1 MLFSGFPRGVRC
13 TPVPDPLLGS
23 LLEQISDIAELKVAL
38 RGIWMLQQQRG
49 SLPAVSLSQLLGDR
63 VLIGGLKAPG
73 NDPPEGGPQAV
84 LRGFQAAVDRG
95 IFLGYQQ
102 GSSQPEETFF
112 LLNTEAGRRALARLT
127 KTGAV
132 PMSGL
137 HLGKQL
143 PVPSTPVPSI
153 EEKPNIFAQYED
165 NIGTISPMLAE
176 ELKEAEAEYS
186 GSWIDEA
193 FKIAVTQNKRN
204 WSYISA
210 ILRRWAAEG
219 RDGGR
224 ENGKSGRHTQAD
236 NPEKYI
242 EEYQR
247 RRGHLPW
254 ESPGES
260 PRESSGDS
268 PGKSAGKPPEQPS
281 GQRPNR

>member
-1 MLFSGFPRGVRC
+1 MPFTGFPRGVRC

-38 RGIWMLQQQRG
+38 RGIWLLQQQRG
-49 SLPAVSLSQLLGDR
+49 SLPLVPVSQLLSDR
-63 VLIGGLKAPG
+63 VLIGGLK
-73 NDPPEGGPQAV
+73 PPEDQQRGNESPGDASQRIV

-102 GSSQPEETFF
+102 GSSLPEETFF

-127 KTGAV
+127 KAGAV
-132 PMSGL
+132 PVSSSVS
-137 HLGKQL
+137 GKQL
-143 PVPSTPVPSI
+143 PVPST
-153 EEKPNIFAQYED
+153 EAKTNIFAQYED

-219 RDGGR
+219 RDGGK

-254 ESPGES
+254 ESP
-260 PRESSGDS
+260 RES
-268 PGKSAGKPPEQPS
+268 PGKSAGKPPGQPS

>member
-1 MLFSGFPRGVRC
+1 MPFTGFPRGVRC

-23 LLEQISDIAELKVAL
+23 LLEQITDIAELKVAL
-38 RGIWMLQQQRG
+38 RGIWLLQQQRG
-49 SLPAVSLSQLLGDR
+49 SLPLVPVSQLLSDR

-73 NDPPEGGPQAV
+73 NEPTEGGPQAAV

-102 GSSQPEETFF
+102 ESPQPEETFF

-127 KTGAV
+127 KAGAV
-132 PMSGL
+132 PVSNSVS
-137 HLGKQL
+137 GKQL
-143 PVPSTPVPSI
+143 PVPST
-153 EEKPNIFAQYED
+153 EAKTNIFAQYED

-176 ELKEAEAEYS
+176 ELREAETEYA

-219 RDGGR
+219 RDGGK

-254 ESPGES
+254 ELPEES
-260 PRESSGDS
+260 PAES
-268 PGKSAGKPPEQPS
+268 PGKSAGKSPGQPS

>member
-1 MLFSGFPRGVRC
+1 MLFTGFPRSVRC

-38 RGIWMLQQQRG
+38 RGIWLLQQQRG
-49 SLPAVSLSQLLGDR
+49 SLPVVSVSQLLSDR
-63 VLIGGLKAPG
+63 VLIGGLKTPG
-73 NDPPEGGPQAV
+73 DEPQAAV

-102 GSSQPEETFF
+102 ESSQPEETFF
-112 LLNTEAGRRALARLT
+112 LLNTEAGRRALARWT
-127 KTGAV
+127 KTGVAPLASSPTGKQPAV
-132 PMSGL
+132 PA
-137 HLGKQL
+137 
-143 PVPSTPVPSI
+143 T
-153 EEKPNIFAQYED
+153 EEKPSIFAQYED

-186 GSWIDEA
+186 WSWIDEA

-204 WSYISA
+204 WGYISA

-219 RDGGR
+219 RDGGK

-260 PRESSGDS
+260 PGESPRKS
-268 PGKSAGKPPEQPS
+268 PRQPS
-281 GQRPNR
+281 GQRPSR

>member
-1 MLFSGFPRGVRC
+1 MLFTGFPRSVRC

-23 LLEQISDIAELKVAL
+23 LLEQICDIAELKVAL
-38 RGIWMLQQQRG
+38 RGIWLLQQQRG
-49 SLPAVSLSQLLGDR
+49 SLPVVSVSQLLCDR
-63 VLIGGLKAPG
+63 VLIGGLKTPG
-73 NDPPEGGPQAV
+73 DEPQAAV

-95 IFLGYQQ
+95 IFLVYQLE
-102 GSSQPEETFF
+102 SSQPEETFF
-112 LLNTEAGRRALARLT
+112 LLNTEAGRRALARWT
-127 KTGAV
+127 KTGVAPVSISPTDMRLTAAV
-132 PMSGL
+132 TGEIPR
-137 HLGKQL
+137 
-143 PVPSTPVPSI
+143 
-153 EEKPNIFAQYED
+153 EKPSIFAQYED

-186 GSWIDEA
+186 WSWIDEA

-204 WSYISA
+204 WGYISA

-219 RDGGR
+219 RDGGK

-242 EEYQR
+242 EECQR

-260 PRESSGDS
+260 A
-268 PGKSAGKPPEQPS
+268 GKSPRQPS
-281 GQRPNR
+281 GQRPSR

>member
-1 MLFSGFPRGVRC
+1 MPFSGFPQGVRC

-38 RGIWMLQQQRG
+38 RGIWLLQQQRG
-49 SLPAVSLSQLLGDR
+49 SLPVVPVSQLLGDR

-73 NDPPEGGPQAV
+73 NAPSEGGSQAVV

-127 KTGAV
+127 KAGAV

-137 HLGKQL
+137 HLRKQL
-143 PVPSTPVPSI
+143 SVSSIPVPSI

-219 RDGGR
+219 RGGGK

-254 ESPGES
+254 ESPRES
-260 PRESSGDS
+260 PGDS
-268 PGKSAGKPPEQPS
+268 PGKSAGQPT

>member
-1 MLFSGFPRGVRC
+1 MSFSGFPRSVRC

-38 RGIWMLQQQRG
+38 RGIWLLQQQRG
-49 SLPAVSLSQLLGDR
+49 SLPAVSLSQLLSDR

-73 NDPPEGGPQAV
+73 DAPTESGSQAAV
-84 LRGFQAAVDRG
+84 LRGFQAGVDRG

-143 PVPSTPVPSI
+143 PVSSTLVPSLVPSI

-219 RDGGR
+219 RDGGK

-254 ESPGES
+254 ESP
-260 PRESSGDS
+260 RES
-268 PGKSAGKPPEQPS
+268 PGKSAGKPPGQPS

>member
-1 MLFSGFPRGVRC
+1 MLFTGFPRSVRC

-23 LLEQISDIAELKVAL
+23 LLEQICDIAELKVAL
-38 RGIWMLQQQRG
+38 RGIWLLQQQRG
-49 SLPAVSLSQLLGDR
+49 SLPVVSVSQLLSDR
-63 VLIGGLKAPG
+63 VLIGGLKTPG
-73 NDPPEGGPQAV
+73 DEPQAAV

-102 GSSQPEETFF
+102 ESSQPEETFF
-112 LLNTEAGRRALARLT
+112 LLNTEAGRRALARWT
-127 KTGAV
+127 KTGVA
-132 PMSGL
+132 
-137 HLGKQL
+137 
-143 PVPSTPVPSI
+143 PVSI
-153 EEKPNIFAQYED
+153 SPTEMRLTASVTGEIPREKPSIFAQYED

-176 ELKEAEAEYS
+176 ELMEAEAEYS
-186 GSWIDEA
+186 WSWIDEA

-204 WSYISA
+204 WGYISA

-219 RDGGR
+219 RDGGK

-260 PRESSGDS
+260 PGKSSGRS
-268 PGKSAGKPPEQPS
+268 PGQPS

>member
-1 MLFSGFPRGVRC
+1 MLFSGFPRSVRC

-38 RGIWMLQQQRG
+38 RGIWLLHQQKG
-49 SLPAVSLSQLLGDR
+49 SLPVVSVSQLLSDR
-63 VLIGGLKAPG
+63 ALIGGFKTPG
-73 NDPPEGGPQAV
+73 DESPGDGPQQMV

-95 IFLGYQQ
+95 IFLGYRQE
-102 GSSQPEETFF
+102 SSRPEDEFF
-112 LLNTEAGRRALARLT
+112 LLNTEAGRRALAKLT
-127 KTGAV
+127 KTGAA
-132 PMSGL
+132 PLSSSPI
-137 HLGKQL
+137 GKRL
-143 PVPSTPVPSI
+143 PVPSA
-153 EEKPNIFAQYED
+153 EEKPNIFARYED

-176 ELKEAEAEYS
+176 ELKEAEEEYS
-186 GSWIDEA
+186 WSWIDEA

-204 WSYISA
+204 WAYISA

-219 RDGGR
+219 RDEGK
-224 ENGKSGRHTQAD
+224 ENGKSGRHTQKD

-260 PRESSGDS
+260 PDEST
-268 PGKSAGKPPEQPS
+268 GKSTGQPS
-281 GQRPNR
+281 GQRPNP

>member
-1 MLFSGFPRGVRC
+1 MLFTGFPRSVRC

-38 RGIWMLQQQRG
+38 RGIWLLQQQRG
-49 SLPAVSLSQLLGDR
+49 SLSVVPVSRLLSDR
-63 VLIGGLKAPG
+63 VLIGGLKTPG
-73 NDPPEGGPQAV
+73 DEPQAAV

-102 GSSQPEETFF
+102 ESSRPEETFF
-112 LLNTEAGRRALARLT
+112 LLNTEAGRRALGRL
-127 KTGAV
+127 KKAGAA
-132 PMSGL
+132 PMDSSPT
-137 HLGKQL
+137 GKQPL
-143 PVPSTPVPSI
+143 VPST
-153 EEKPNIFAQYED
+153 EEKPNIFARYED

-186 GSWIDEA
+186 WSWIDDA

-204 WSYISA
+204 WGYISA
-210 ILRRWAAEG
+210 ILRRWAAAG
-219 RDGGR
+219 RDGGK
-224 ENGKSGRHTQAD
+224 ENGKSGRYTQAD

-254 ESPGES
+254 EPPGETPGES
-260 PRESSGDS
+260 SRKS
-268 PGKSAGKPPEQPS
+268 PGQPS
-281 GQRPNR
+281 GQRPDR

>member
-1 MLFSGFPRGVRC
+1 MLFTGFPRGVRC

-38 RGIWMLQQQRG
+38 RGIWLLQQQRG
-49 SLPAVSLSQLLGDR
+49 YLPVVSVSQLLSDR
-63 VLIGGLKAPG
+63 VLIGGLKTPG
-73 NDPPEGGPQAV
+73 DESQGIV

-95 IFLGYQQ
+95 IFLGYHQE
-102 GSSQPEETFF
+102 SSQPEETFF

-127 KTGAV
+127 RAGAT
-132 PMSGL
+132 
-137 HLGKQL
+137 
-143 PVPSTPVPSI
+143 PVNSSPTVKEWPLPST
-153 EEKPNIFAQYED
+153 EEKPNIFTRYED

-186 GSWIDEA
+186 WSWIDEA

-204 WSYISA
+204 WGYISA

-219 RDGGR
+219 RDGSKK
-224 ENGKSGRHTQAD
+224 NGKSGGYTQAD

-254 ESPGES
+254 ESPRESPGES
-260 PRESSGDS
+260 GR
-268 PGKSAGKPPEQPS
+268 
-281 GQRPNR
+281 

>member
-1 MLFSGFPRGVRC
+1 MLFTGFPRSVRC

-38 RGIWMLQQQRG
+38 RGIWLLQQQRG
-49 SLPAVSLSQLLGDR
+49 SLPVVSVSQLLNDR
-63 VLIGGLKAPG
+63 VLIGGLKTPG
-73 NDPPEGGPQAV
+73 DEPQAAV

-102 GSSQPEETFF
+102 ESSQPEETFF
-112 LLNTEAGRRALARLT
+112 LLNTEAGRRALARWT
-127 KTGAV
+127 KTGVAPV
-132 PMSGL
+132 SISPTEM
-137 HLGKQL
+137 QL
-143 PVPSTPVPSI
+143 PVPSTK
-153 EEKPNIFAQYED
+153 EKPSIFAQYED

-186 GSWIDEA
+186 WSWIDEA

-204 WSYISA
+204 WAYISA

-219 RDGGR
+219 RDGGKK
-224 ENGKSGRHTQAD
+224 NGKSGRHTQED

-260 PRESSGDS
+260 PKESARKS
-268 PGKSAGKPPEQPS
+268 PRQPS
-281 GQRPNR
+281 GQRPSR

>member
-1 MLFSGFPRGVRC
+1 MLFTGFPRSVRC

-38 RGIWMLQQQRG
+38 RCIWLLQQQRG
-49 SLPAVSLSQLLGDR
+49 SLPVLPVIQLLSDR
-63 VLIGGLKAPG
+63 VLVGGLKTLG
-73 NDPPEGGPQAV
+73 DEPQVAV

-95 IFLGYQQ
+95 ILLEYREGT
-102 GSSQPEETFF
+102 SQPEKTYF
-112 LLNTEAGRRALARLT
+112 LLNTEAGRRALARWT
-127 KTGAV
+127 KAGVV
-132 PMSGL
+132 PVSSSATE
-137 HLGKQL
+137 KQL
-143 PVPSTPVPSI
+143 TASVTGEIPR
-153 EEKPNIFAQYED
+153 EKPNIFAQYED

-186 GSWIDEA
+186 WSWIDEA

-204 WSYISA
+204 WGYISA

-219 RDGGR
+219 RDGGK
-224 ENGKSGRHTQAD
+224 ENGKSGRYTQTD

-254 ESPGES
+254 ESPG
-260 PRESSGDS
+260 DS
-268 PGKSAGKPPEQPS
+268 P
-281 GQRPNR
+281 